1 MRLLNCFMVQSPVM
15 SVALSFITSLFFFL
29 MNYFSAKLKSPE
41 LQYPTLK
48 FEDVGGNE
56 ETLTVSTR

>member
-1 MRLLNCFMVQSPVM
+1 
-15 SVALSFITSLFFFL
+15 
-29 MNYFSAKLKSPE
+29 MNYFSAKSKSPE

-56 ETLTVSTR
+56 ETLTVSTFNLATLLVAVPNFLLL

>member
-1 MRLLNCFMVQSPVM
+1 
-15 SVALSFITSLFFFL
+15 
-29 MNYFSAKLKSPE
+29 MNYFSANSKSPE

-56 ETLTVSTR
+56 ETLTVSTRWNPATLLFQMSPGKMRMAAVL